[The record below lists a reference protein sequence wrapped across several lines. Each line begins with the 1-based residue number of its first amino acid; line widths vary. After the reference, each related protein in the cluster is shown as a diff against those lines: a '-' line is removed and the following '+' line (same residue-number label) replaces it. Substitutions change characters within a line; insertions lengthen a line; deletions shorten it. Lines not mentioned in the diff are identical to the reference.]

1 MHDIASR
8 HVISAHRRDVEN
20 LMRSI
25 PCKAFLISAAA
36 LFPTI
41 ASADVPPPP
50 DMVAADLA
58 HQVQQAGNA
67 CPAVKTFSDYS
78 GPEASDMM
86 WGKQPPQLAICDNGK
101 KFLVAHPPRVSLIR
115 RPDDPPFPPA
125 PAIKVKAVLAA
136 SSAAA
141 SVKEIFEKHNL
152 LGTFAWD
159 CTKPPS
165 ADNNWYFVNRS
176 MDADH
181 VQRDFMSSPTT
192 RAWFLILDKAAETSA
207 NEISVS
213 GTRDGKP
220 TESIWR
226 TERNRM
232 LQWDATQDGKKIITG
247 GKWVTTGKDMPWLNR
262 CGD

>member
-1 MHDIASR
+1 MIGVRFS
-8 HVISAHRRDVEN
+8 
-20 LMRSI
+20 LTRSI
-25 PCKAFLISAAA
+25 S
-36 LFPTI
+36 
-41 ASADVPPPP
+41 
-50 DMVAADLA
+50 
-58 HQVQQAGNA
+58 
-67 CPAVKTFSDYS
+67 
-78 GPEASDMM
+78 
-86 WGKQPPQLAICDNGK
+86 LAI
-101 KFLVAHPPRVSLIR
+101 AAVSATI
-115 RPDDPPFPPA
+115 
-125 PAIKVKAVLAA
+125 LAA
-136 SSAAA
+136 SSAHAA
-141 SVKEIFEKHNL
+141 SVKEIFEKYNL

-165 ADNNWYFVNRS
+165 ADNNWYFVNRL

-181 VQRDFMSSPTT
+181 VQRDFMSGPTT